1 MFFIFSHVHVVS
13 LPATFRK
20 KSSSHFSFTFED
32 PFIDDNIEFARRLAA
47 LNVLHYFIV
56 VDEWPHGYLDFGF
69 ASNEI
74 AQYNVEIINMMQTIV
89 RQSISNDTGDVASVP
104 SFTD

>member
-1 MFFIFSHVHVVS
+1 M
-13 LPATFRK
+13 
-20 KSSSHFSFTFED
+20 
-32 PFIDDNIEFARRLAA
+32 EFARRLRD
-47 LNVLHYFIV
+47 LKVPHHLTV